1 MFSKQDAQ
9 RGQFDLVL
17 AEALDRM
24 SRDQAGV
31 ATLFKHLCFAGV
43 PIVTSAEGEI
53 SELHLAPKGT
63 MNALSARLGTPF
75 RRTGQQGEC
84 RRPDARRR

>member
-1 MFSKQDAQ
+1 
-9 RGQFDLVL
+9 
-17 AEALDRM
+17 M